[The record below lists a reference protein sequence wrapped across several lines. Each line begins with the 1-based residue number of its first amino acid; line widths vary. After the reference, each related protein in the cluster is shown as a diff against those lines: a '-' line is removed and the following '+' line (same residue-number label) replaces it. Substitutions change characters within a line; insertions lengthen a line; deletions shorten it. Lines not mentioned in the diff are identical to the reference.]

1 MWGVVSV
8 WGECVEV
15 SVYVCVCVCVCVCV
29 FAKLRGCR
37 EWRLLEGESGWI
49 VLR

>member
-1 MWGVVSV
+1 MVCVV
-8 WGECVEV
+8 W
-15 SVYVCVCVCVCVCV
+15 CVCVCVLRCGTIEVCGCVGGCG

-37 EWRLLEGESGWI
+37 EWRLLEGECRWV

>member
-1 MWGVVSV
+1 MCATVLR
-8 WGECVEV
+8 
-15 SVYVCVCVCVCVCV
+15 CVCVCG

-37 EWRLLEGESGWI
+37 EWRLLERECRSV